1 MGNTFGRK
9 SLKADVAQLVEQPIR
24 NRQVSGS
31 SPLVGSSS
39 YPGFLTLRPAAMCT
53 QQQLKTLRRLLSK
66 MQPRTVLFF
75 PLFDGENS
83 PAKTRQLYQFLLDC
97 LKPFL
102 PLAVSDMSLCVVVA
116 LTPILFIRFFELSDL
131 VAETADLFAKHC

>member
-1 MGNTFGRK
+1 
-9 SLKADVAQLVEQPIR
+9 
-24 NRQVSGS
+24 
-31 SPLVGSSS
+31 
-39 YPGFLTLRPAAMCT
+39 
-53 QQQLKTLRRLLSK
+53 

-102 PLAVSDMSLCVVVA
+102 PLAVSDMSLCIVMA

-131 VAETADLFAKHC
+131 VTETADLFAKHC

>member
-1 MGNTFGRK
+1 
-9 SLKADVAQLVEQPIR
+9 
-24 NRQVSGS
+24 
-31 SPLVGSSS
+31 
-39 YPGFLTLRPAAMCT
+39 
-53 QQQLKTLRRLLSK
+53 
-66 MQPRTVLFF
+66 MQARTVLFF

-83 PAKTRQLYQFLLDC
+83 PAKPRQLYEFLLNC

>member
-1 MGNTFGRK
+1 
-9 SLKADVAQLVEQPIR
+9 
-24 NRQVSGS
+24 
-31 SPLVGSSS
+31 
-39 YPGFLTLRPAAMCT
+39 
-53 QQQLKTLRRLLSK
+53 

-102 PLAVSDMSLCVVVA
+102 PLAVSDMSLCVVVP

-131 VAETADLFAKHC
+131 AAEAADLFAKHC